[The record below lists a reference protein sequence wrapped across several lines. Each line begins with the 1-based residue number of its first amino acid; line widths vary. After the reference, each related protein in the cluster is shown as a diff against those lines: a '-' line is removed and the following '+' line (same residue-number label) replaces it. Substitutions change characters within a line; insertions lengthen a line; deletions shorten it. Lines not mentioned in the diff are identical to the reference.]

1 MENPIIL
8 NLEKWR
14 MDLKTLANKTKHIL
28 QKAIC
33 SCNTHCHQG
42 LFSSSLF
49 AWIIQHL
56 LECQMHTQ
64 YWKTNDE
71 IRNEQLNWIFLK
83 DREQSFH
90 MEKKSIQA
98 RIHLPHII
106 FHSWEIA
113 SQSISITLNLHND
126 ITHQSIQLKFNLSWA
141 RKVLLHFI
149 LLREYFHLY

>member
-33 SCNTHCHQG
+33 SCNTHYHQG

-71 IRNEQLNWIFLK
+71 IRKWTIELNFFK
-83 DREQSFH
+83 R
-90 MEKKSIQA
+90 
-98 RIHLPHII
+98 
-106 FHSWEIA
+106 
-113 SQSISITLNLHND
+113 
-126 ITHQSIQLKFNLSWA
+126 
-141 RKVLLHFI
+141 
-149 LLREYFHLY
+149 